1 MRIRL
6 RTKQYLIYNETTM
19 KNKFL
24 LVPIVSLTFVVL
36 TGCTH
41 KKVNLTF
48 GTYIEQSLDSLKHLE
63 TSEMFDKA
71 YSEETYILATYQ
83 EKYSNECLCWNTFQ
97 NVIVNY
103 MNKYHEKVSIYNMDN
118 YGDLQMDLGIEEYND
133 STPALYIYQGQKQ
146 LAKFTYKNNKDKS
159 IFNDLEAGAMYE
171 RIHKFVNKPS
181 IYEVDDSFLENG
193 LTEPREVIALFIRT
207 GCGDCHYSL
216 SNVIIPYTNQIE
228 LKKEIWCFDLQDYY
242 LLQNKEDA
250 TEEEKNQYQNFKHK
264 YGLSEFGNKK
274 YGYGDGFVPT
284 IQYYRYGVLKDA
296 SVFFNDE
303 IAQKEDGSYFISK
316 SFYSSDRLTSLSY
329 CKDVE
334 TNVLE
339 GMVLNENEIVKTS
352 YGYTYWSQEKAA
364 VYHTPLLEAFLDYYC
379 K

>member
-48 GTYIEQSLDSLKHLE
+48 GTYIEQSLESLKPID
-63 TSEMFDKA
+63 TFDMFNKA

-83 EKYSNECLCWNTFQ
+83 GKYSEDCLCWSTFQ
-97 NVIVNY
+97 NVLVNY
-103 MNKYHEKVSIYNMDN
+103 MNKYHEKVYLYDTDN
-118 YGDLQMDLGIEEYND
+118 YSDLQINLKIEEYND
-133 STPALYIYQGQKQ
+133 STPALYVFHGKEQ
-146 LAKFTYKNNKDKS
+146 LGKFTYKNSRDKA
-159 IFNDLEAGAMYE
+159 IFSDLKAEAMYE
-171 RIHKFVNKPS
+171 RIHKLIREPIMFEVNDDYLTKS
-181 IYEVDDSFLENG
+181 INISNN
-193 LTEPREVIALFIRT
+193 TIALFIRS
-207 GCGDCHYSL
+207 GCPDCSYSL
-216 SNVIIPYTNQIE
+216 NNVIVPYINKEAIR
-228 LKKEIWCFDLQDYY
+228 KEILVFDLESYY
-242 LLQNKEDA
+242 RQSMISSTID
-250 TEEEKNQYQNFKHK
+250 NQYQNIKDR
-264 YGLSEFGNKK
+264 YNLSESNNKI
-274 YGYGDGFVPT
+274 YGYGNGYVPT
-284 IQYYRYGVLKDA
+284 IQYYQRGVLKDA

-303 IAQKEDGSYFISK
+303 ISQKEDGSYFISK
-316 SFYSSDRLTSLSY
+316 SFYSEERLTSLSY
-329 CKDVE
+329 CKNVD

-339 GMVLNENEIVKTS
+339 GLILSEQDIAKTS
-352 YGYTYWSQEKAA
+352 SGYTYWLQEKAA